1 MLDHVQ
7 QRFLGPVDVLEHE
20 HERLH
25 ARELLGP
32 RARRPEEL
40 LALVLALARTDQPG
54 RGREQVRDRVALAA
68 RAQLLERVADRVVVG
83 DPRRCFDHLG
93 QRPVGDALAERKG
106 ASPQDRR
113 ALDALDELV
122 DEAALADAGL
132 AEDGDEVRAPVAD
145 RACKR
150 VLEELQLDLTADERG
165 RRERALRLRRDVEQL
180 PTAKRLDAAADRHGI
195 RGLGDDHAVR
205 EAQHAGADQDRAL
218 RRRLLEP
225 RGEIDR
231 LACRERRIGV
241 LDDDLAGL
249 DADSHAEA
257 HLLDRGHDLERGAK
271 GALRVVLVRERDA
284 ERGHDRVA
292 GELLDGA
299 AVRHDAA
306 RDVVEV
312 VVDALPDDLRI
323 GARDQPCGVD
333 EIDEEDGRQLPFHAS
348 SLGSGEEATA
358 VP

>member
-7 QRFLGPVDVLEHE
+7 QRLLGPVDVLEHE

-32 RARRPEEL
+32 RPRRPEEL

-54 RGREQVRDRVALAA
+54 RRREQIRDRVALAA

-83 DPRRCFDHLG
+83 DARGRLDHLG
-93 QRPVGDALAERKG
+93 ERPVRDALAEGQG
-106 ASPQDRR
+106 ASAEDRR

-132 AEDGDEVRAPVAD
+132 AEDGDQVRAAVAD
-145 RACKR
+145 RARKR
-150 VLEELQLDLTADERG
+150 VLQDLQLDLTSDERG
-165 RRERALRLRRDVEQL
+165 RRKRALRLRRDVEEL
-180 PTAKRLDAAADRHGI
+180 PAAKRLDAAADRHGI
-195 RGLGDDHAVR
+195 RGLGDDDAVR
-205 EAQHAGADQDRAL
+205 EAQHAGPDQDRPL
-218 RRRLLEP
+218 GRGLLEP
-225 RGEIDR
+225 CGEVDG
-231 LACRERRIGV
+231 LARRERRVGV

-249 DADSHAEA
+249 DADPHAEA

-284 ERGHDRVA
+284 ERGHDGVA

-306 RDVVEV
+306 RDAVEV

-333 EIDEEDGRQLPFHAS
+333 EIDEQDGRQLPFHSS

>member
-7 QRFLGPVDVLEHE
+7 QRLLGPVDVLEHE

-40 LALVLALARTDQPG
+40 LALVLALARADQPG
-54 RGREQVRDRVALAA
+54 RGREQVGDRVALAA
-68 RAQLLERVADRVVVG
+68 RAQLLERLADRVVVG
-83 DPRRCFDHLG
+83 DARGRLDHLG
-93 QRPVGDALAERKG
+93 ERPVRHALAERQG
-106 ASPQDRR
+106 AAPKDRR

-132 AEDGDEVRAPVAD
+132 AEDGDEVRAAVAD
-145 RACKR
+145 RARER
-150 VLEELQLDLTADERG
+150 VLSSCSSISRPTNGAAASARCVCDATSSELPAAE
-165 RRERALRLRRDVEQL
+165 
-180 PTAKRLDAAADRHGI
+180 RLDAAADAHRI
-195 RGLGDDHAVR
+195 RGLRDDDAVR
-205 EAQHAGADQDRAL
+205 EAQHAGPDQDRAL
-218 RRRLLEP
+218 RRRLLEA
-225 RGEIDR
+225 RGEVDR
-231 LACRERRIGV
+231 LARRERRVGV

-249 DADSHAEA
+249 DADPHAKA
-257 HLLDRGHDLERGAK
+257 QLLDRGHDLERGAK
-271 GALRVVLVRERDA
+271 GALGVVLVRERNA
-284 ERGHDRVA
+284 ERGHDGVA

-312 VVDALPDDLRI
+312 AVDALPDDLRI
-323 GARDQPCGVD
+323 GARDEPRRVD
-333 EIDEEDGRQLPFHAS
+333 EVDEEDGRQLPFHAS